1 MNTQYTGC
9 DVSTANRQAPVLAEL
24 QEKMPT
30 QNGLGV
36 FRVQIDGKSA
46 VAWANPSIQQYF
58 LTVKREEWTNLVYF
72 GKSAVSLSCGQQI
85 PPRPRERDLGD
96 GCTPGL
102 MIEYWALKV
111 SPKRELGAGLGGSTC
126 PGTMDAN
133 AWMDLLKRF
142 AKFRKFAEQ
151 LTLRRMRTP
160 PRHHT
165 CSILSGQSRS
175 VPLCRSRPFGRGLR
189 TIYNAP

>member
-1 MNTQYTGC
+1 MNTQYTGN
-9 DVSTANRQAPVLAEL
+9 DISTANRQAPVLAEL

-30 QNGLGV
+30 QNCLGV
-36 FRVQIDGKSA
+36 FFFARVQIDGKSA

-102 MIEYWALKV
+102 MIEYWASRV
-111 SPKRELGAGLGGSTC
+111 SAKRELGVGLGGSTC
-126 PGTMDAN
+126 PGTRDAN
-133 AWMDLLKRF
+133 AWVDLLR
-142 AKFRKFAEQ
+142 RIPQ
-151 LTLRRMRTP
+151 LQNNS
-160 PRHHT
+160 H
-165 CSILSGQSRS
+165 
-175 VPLCRSRPFGRGLR
+175 
-189 TIYNAP
+189 